1 MTQVMLYCQVDNVYV
16 VYFFEEEKMKLLTKL
31 AISMVAVASMAQAEV
46 TLIGVDAG
54 VTVLGLRVGG
64 NAALTVGYSSPYG
77 ASANA
82 SYGTSCGS
90 AVKTVTTTVVHN
102 PCAYV
107 CGPCEVVVPCP
118 APVPACPVVC
128 DPCAK

>member
-1 MTQVMLYCQVDNVYV
+1 MTKVSLQCLIDDVIV

-64 NAALTVGYSSPYG
+64 NAALTVGYSSVYG
-77 ASANA
+77 ASAGT
-82 SYGTSCGS
+82 SYGSSCTS
-90 AVKTVTTTVVHN
+90 KTVTTTVVHN
-102 PCAYV
+102 PCSYV
-107 CGPCEVVVPCP
+107 CGPCEVVVP
-118 APVPACPVVC
+118 APACPVPC

>member
-1 MTQVMLYCQVDNVYV
+1 MTEVILQCSIDNVYV

-31 AISMVAVASMAQAEV
+31 AISMVAVASMAHADV
-46 TLIGVDAG
+46 TLVGVDAG

-77 ASANA
+77 ASAGA
-82 SYGTSCGS
+82 SYGTSCGT
-90 AVKTVTTTVVHN
+90 KTVTTTVAHN

-107 CGPCEVVVPCP
+107 CGPCEVVVPAPACP
-118 APVPACPVVC
+118 APCNPCN
-128 DPCAK
+128 PCAK